1 LPLQKPPDPT
11 SALAGRRG
19 AEPRLLDAIRISY
32 YDMRISRFGRP
43 MRPLPDIFKA
53 RADSTRL
60 RILRA
65 LDGAELHVNEMV
77 DVLELPQ
84 PTVSRHLG
92 VLLHAG
98 LVARRR

>member
-1 LPLQKPPDPT
+1 
-11 SALAGRRG
+11 
-19 AEPRLLDAIRISY
+19 
-32 YDMRISRFGRP
+32 

-53 RADSTRL
+53 LADSTQL

-98 LVARRR
+98 LVARRRDAVSFYNLDAASGAWSEWPRNRIAGPLARLPVEI